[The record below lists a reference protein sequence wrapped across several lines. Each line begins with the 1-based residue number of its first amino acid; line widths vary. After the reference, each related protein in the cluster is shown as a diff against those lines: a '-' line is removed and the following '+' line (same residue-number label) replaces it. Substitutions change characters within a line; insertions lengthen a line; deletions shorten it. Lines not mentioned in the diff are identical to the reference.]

1 MGWSMERLYI
11 KDKRIEELEKEL
23 ENKNNNVLIEF
34 WNNIKKSGTP
44 LIEDIDGE
52 EEYSL
57 VTLIYREKKE
67 LENVVFIPPVGMRKL
82 ENCKMDKIPNS
93 DLWYI
98 AYRVKKDIRFS
109 YQFSPNDPLNNDW
122 ERRWKNVQDDEFNK
136 NKLNFTGKV
145 SDKYRTVPFVVLEK
159 AKEHVWVKEYLT
171 SPKGKIEN
179 FKIYSDI
186 LKGERDISIYT
197 PNEYSEDNKPYGV
210 LLLNDGFEYIN
221 ILSAQNVLDN
231 LIAKKEIPPI
241 ITVFVHATKDRAEN
255 LKCNDEFSKFL
266 ACEVMTYVEKEFNIS
281 NKSEDNII
289 GGYSLGGLAASYTA
303 LKYPHIFG
311 NVLSQSGSYW
321 YKRDDYK
328 SEDKLWI
335 INEFAS
341 IERLPIK
348 FYINVG
354 DIEPKIS
361 MIDTNVQFSE
371 ALNKLGYKVK
381 FETFGSGH
389 DYLCWGETLAD
400 GLKYL
405 LGIN

>member
-1 MGWSMERLYI
+1 MERSYI
-11 KDKRIEELEKEL
+11 KDKRIEKLEKEL
-23 ENKNNNVLIEF
+23 ENKNNNALIEF

-44 LIEDIDGE
+44 LIEDIDGK

-82 ENCKMDKIPNS
+82 ENCKMDKIPGS

-98 AYRVKKDIRFS
+98 AYKVRKDIRFS

-159 AKEHVWVKEYLT
+159 AKEHVWIKEDLT
-171 SPKGKIEN
+171 SPKGKIES

-186 LKGERDISIYT
+186 LKEERDISIYT
-197 PNEYSEDNKPYGV
+197 PNGYSKENKPYGV

-221 ILSAQNVLDN
+221 ILSVQNVLDN
-231 LIAKKEIPPI
+231 LIAKKGIPPI
-241 ITVFVHATKDRAEN
+241 VTVFVHATKDRAEN
-255 LKCNDEFSKFL
+255 LKCDDEFSRFL
-266 ACEVMTYVEKEFNIS
+266 ACEVMTYVKKEFNIS
-281 NKSEDNII
+281 NKSEDNVI

-303 LKYPHIFG
+303 LKYPDIFG

-321 YKRDDYK
+321 YKRDSYK

-335 INEFAS
+335 INEFS
-341 IERLPIK
+341 STERLPIK

-354 DIEPKIS
+354 DIEPKVS

-371 ALNKLGYKVK
+371 ELKELGYKVK

-405 LGIN
+405 LCKN

>member
-1 MGWSMERLYI
+1 MERLYI

-98 AYRVKKDIRFS
+98 AYKVKKDIRFS

-159 AKEHVWVKEYLT
+159 AKEHIWVKEDLT
-171 SPKGKIEN
+171 SPKGKIEDL
-179 FKIYSDI
+179 KLYSNT
-186 LKGERDISIYT
+186 LKEERNISIYT
-197 PNEYSEDNKPYGV
+197 PNGYSKNNEPYGV

-241 ITVFVHATKDRAEN
+241 VTVFVHSTKDRTEN

-303 LKYPHIFG
+303 LKYPDIFG
-311 NVLSQSGSYW
+311 NVLSQSGLYW

-371 ALNKLGYKVK
+371 ALKKLGYKVK